1 MLLFQ
6 QATSSAPEH
15 FHERTERVEVVLCQA
30 QDQGGAKQMY
40 MYHILEDLEVLF
52 SSTGKVNIT

>member
-15 FHERTERVEVVLCQA
+15 FHKRTERVEVVLCQA

-40 MYHILEDLEVLF
+40 HILEDLEVLLI